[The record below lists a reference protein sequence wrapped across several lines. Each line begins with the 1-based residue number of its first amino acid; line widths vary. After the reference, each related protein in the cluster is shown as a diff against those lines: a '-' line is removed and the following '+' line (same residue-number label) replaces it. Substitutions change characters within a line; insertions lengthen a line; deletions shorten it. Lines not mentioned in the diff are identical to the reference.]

1 MFMALIFQVDEKG
14 TVAPKIRC
22 DKCGATVENYAGGTA
37 LLDVPNPKPG
47 TFVEPIFHCA
57 GCAKND
63 QTTNPSHRSMPI
75 DHFML
80 YVLNNIQL
88 TPRALEEAG
97 HKLTSTF

>member
-1 MFMALIFQVDEKG
+1 MFMALIFQVDEQG
-14 TVAPKIRC
+14 GVAPKIRC
-22 DKCGATVENYAGGTA
+22 DKCGATVENYAEGTA

-47 TFVEPIFHCA
+47 TIVEPIFHCP

-63 QTTNPSHRSMPI
+63 HTTNESRRSMPL

-97 HKLTSTF
+97 QKLHSAF